1 VSSHPTHLGDLVRVV
16 HALHPR
22 PEELVLISE
31 MLADHDPHGVRA
43 GGARPAADDD
53 EPVGRRE
60 PGERSPRAG
69 SAPRRPRP
77 RTSPQRQ
84 RPSLSFLALNQQA
97 RWERTWWVAVVV
109 VVLLLV
115 GLWATGVMHGRSWL
129 AVVVV
134 LITIRPAL
142 GGLAMWWRSA
152 QHYSLAERAGGGL
165 GAAGDELEVVPLDHA
180 SWQPPPE
187 SQPLVRPGQQRAVAM
202 LLAGRSAPGPI
213 DLVTTVRKVA
223 ARQPLT
229 AVPRHP
235 GWSTNLGLLLH
246 VDRGPALEPF
256 RDDIAQ
262 LRRALIAV
270 ASRHAVDEIGFDGDP
285 RWITWPRRVAG
296 PGRPLPLASRL
307 PAPGTPV
314 LAITDLGITVP
325 RSGLVRE
332 PHAFL
337 EHHDTLVQAGCDVQ
351 YLVPYPPD
359 RWPPALADLPIV
371 HWSDDLGVSA
381 VLACIRRRRHAA

>member
-1 VSSHPTHLGDLVRVV
+1 VSSPPTHLGDVVRVV
-16 HALHPR
+16 HTLRPS
-22 PEELVLISE
+22 PEELVLIGE

-43 GGARPAADDD
+43 GGARPAADD
-53 EPVGRRE
+53 EPVGWRA
-60 PGERSPRAG
+60 PGERSRRTGP
-69 SAPRRPRP
+69 APGH
-77 RTSPQRQ
+77 PQPGPTPPPQ
-84 RPSLSFLALNQQA
+84 RPSWSFLALTQQT
-97 RWERTWWVAVVV
+97 RWERRWWEAVVV
-109 VVLLLV
+109 VVLLLA
-115 GLWATGVMHGRSWL
+115 GLWATGVVQGWSWL
-129 AVVVV
+129 VVVVV

-165 GAAGDELEVVPLDHA
+165 GTTGDGLEVVPLDRT

-187 SQPLVRPGQQRAVAM
+187 SPPLVRPGQQRAVAM
-202 LLAGRSAPGPI
+202 LLAGRSVPGPI
-213 DLVTTVRKVA
+213 DLDATVRKVA
-223 ARQPLT
+223 ARRPLT
-229 AVPRHP
+229 SVPQRP
-235 GWSTNLGLLLH
+235 RWSTNRGLLVQ
-246 VDRGPALEPF
+246 VDKGSALEPF

-262 LRRALIAV
+262 LHRALVAV

-296 PGRPLPLASRL
+296 AGRRLPLASRL
-307 PAPGTPV
+307 PAPGAPV
-314 LAITDLGITVP
+314 LVITDLGITVP
-325 RSGLVRE
+325 RSGLVHE

-337 EHHDTLVQAGCDVQ
+337 EHHDALVQAGCAVH

-381 VLACIRRRRHAA
+381 VLACIRRRRPAA